1 VDSIAEAVWPYGT
14 AIKRSFNPLWEDLMR
29 RIRIAILLCAALTA
43 CSQYGVH
50 DGSSAEK
57 AAIQAVLDAHAAAWS
72 KGDAAAAA
80 AVMTQDAD
88 WVSSDGSVYEGR
100 SAIEAAHQEWLA
112 GPAKGSWHSHPGL
125 AKIQFIRPDVAI
137 VDGDSYISGLHDE
150 KGSEIPASISRYTAV
165 MVKESGRWKV
175 AAFRSLPQVKSK
187 FSSPDVR

>member
-1 VDSIAEAVWPYGT
+1 
-14 AIKRSFNPLWEDLMR
+14 MR
-29 RIRIAILLCAALTA
+29 RFRIAILLCAALTG
-43 CSQYGVH
+43 CSKTGVH

-57 AAIQAVLDAHAAAWS
+57 AAIQAVLDAHGAAWS
-72 KGDAAAAA
+72 KGDAAGAA

-88 WVSSDGSVYEGR
+88 WVSSDGSIYEGR

-150 KGSEIPASISRYTAV
+150 KGNEIPPGTSRYTAV
-165 MVKESGRWKV
+165 MVKENGRWKV
-175 AAFRSLPQVKSK
+175 AAFRSLPQVKSRTNAA
-187 FSSPDVR
+187 DGR